1 MSYQRP
7 KWQSYTLPS
16 WERPN
21 ILREPPKS
29 IHTKKKERV
38 EMGDVSYM
46 IRNDDSRI
54 NEGISYLARGINP
67 MVDVSYSNYGG
78 NGAKLTTMATPTAT
92 NPYKIIKDGAFRPP
106 IMTQEDLLP
115 LSRMR
120 RPETSATTNPGVST
134 ISGFVSPNL
143 QNNVDLT
150 VVSNAIDVK
159 KINYLSIRPS
169 ATFNISL
176 PIDVDVFGNRAIQ
189 KNKLQFSHYANP
201 STNLFDVPDYLQN
214 TSDKNII
221 NDAINQN
228 NLKVQNVSANPNLK
242 VYIQTGNDL
251 TEIQGSVK
259 DKLNIAVQTR
269 LGKPITINREDGT
282 PIKIKDYISKVVQT
296 NVNSSGGDAIILR
309 VGNNEN
315 DIQLQRNMPL
325 YAASSSISPG
335 FQKQYDNT
343 GIKELDSKLQTSA
356 MTNINDKTMTVSN
369 KATEYD
375 YENQSMS
382 KARGMG
388 YIGGIIDTAN
398 GISRYSSETKIPD
411 FNNVKKLALAY

>member
-21 ILREPPKS
+21 ILRDPPKS

-54 NEGISYLARGINP
+54 NEGISYLARGVNP

-115 LSRMR
+115 LSRMP
-120 RPETSATTNPGVST
+120 RPETSAITNPGVS
-134 ISGFVSPNL
+134 ISGGFVTPNL

-159 KINYLSIRPS
+159 KINYLAIRPS

-176 PIDVDVFGNRAIQ
+176 PIDVDVFGDRAIQ
-189 KNKLQFSHYANP
+189 KNKLQFAHYSNP
-201 STNLFDVPDYLQN
+201 STNMFEVPDYLQT
-214 TSDKNII
+214 TSDKSII
-221 NDAINQN
+221 NHTVNQN
-228 NLKVQNVSANPNLK
+228 NLKVENITSAPSLK
-242 VYIQTGNDL
+242 VYIQNGNDL
-251 TEIQGSVK
+251 TEVQGSIK
-259 DKLNIAVQTR
+259 DKMNIAVQSR

-282 PIKIKDYISKVVQT
+282 PIKIKDYISKTVQT
-296 NVNSSGGDAIILR
+296 NASSGGGDAIILR
-309 VGNNEN
+309 VGNNEDN
-315 DIQLQRNMPL
+315 IKLERNMPL
-325 YAASSSISPG
+325 HTVSTSISPG
-335 FQKQYDNT
+335 YQKQYDNT
-343 GIKELDSKLQTSA
+343 GQIQLDSKLQTSV
-356 MTNINDKTMTVSN
+356 TSNINDRSMTVSN
-369 KATEYD
+369 KAIEYD
-375 YENQSMS
+375 YENQSMT

-388 YIGGIIDTAN
+388 YIGGIVDTAS
-398 GISRYSSETKIPD
+398 GISRYSGETQLPN
-411 FNNVKKLALAY
+411 FNNVNKLALAY

>member
-7 KWQSYTLPS
+7 KWQSYTMPS

-38 EMGDVSYM
+38 EMGDVTFM

-54 NEGISYLARGINP
+54 NEGISYIARGVNP

-115 LSRMR
+115 KSRMR
-120 RPETSATTNPGVST
+120 RPETAATTNPGVST
-134 ISGFVSPNL
+134 IGGFVAPNL

-176 PIDVDVFGNRAIQ
+176 PLDVDVFGDRAIQ

-214 TSDKNII
+214 TSDKSIVS
-221 NDAINQN
+221 DAINQN
-228 NLKVQNVSANPNLK
+228 NIKVQNVSANPNIK
-242 VYIQTGNDL
+242 VYIQNGNDL
-251 TEIQGSVK
+251 TEVQGSVK
-259 DKLNIAVQTR
+259 DKMNIAVQSR
-269 LGKPITINREDGT
+269 LGKPITINRDDGT
-282 PIKIKDYISKVVQT
+282 PIRIKDYISKVVQT
-296 NVNSSGGDAIILR
+296 NASSGGGDSIILSF
-309 VGNNEN
+309 NNKEDN
-315 DIQLQRNMPL
+315 IQLNRNMPL
-325 YAASSSISPG
+325 HAASSTITPG
-335 FQKQYDNT
+335 YKKQYENT
-343 GIKELDSKLQTSA
+343 GLIELDSKIQTSA
-356 MTNINDKTMTVSN
+356 MTNINDRSMSVSN
-369 KATEYD
+369 KANEYD

-382 KARGMG
+382 KTKGMG
-388 YIGGIIDTAN
+388 YIGGMIDNAN
-398 GISRYSSETKIPD
+398 GITRFNNETKLPD
-411 FNNVKKLALAY
+411 YSNVKKLALAY

>member
-16 WERPN
+16 WERPT

-54 NEGISYLARGINP
+54 NEGISYLARGVNP

-120 RPETSATTNPGVST
+120 RPETAATTNPGVST
-134 ISGFVSPNL
+134 IGGFVAPNL

-176 PIDVDVFGNRAIQ
+176 PIDVDIFGKRAIQ
-189 KNKLQFSHYANP
+189 VNKLQFAHYANP
-201 STNLFDVPDYLQN
+201 STNLFDVPDYLQT
-214 TSDKNII
+214 TSDRNIV
-221 NDAINQN
+221 NDAINHD
-228 NLKVQNVSANPNLK
+228 NLKVQNVAANPNLK

-251 TEIQGSVK
+251 TEIQGSIK

-282 PIKIKDYISKVVQT
+282 PIKIRDYISKVVQT
-296 NVNSSGGDAIILR
+296 NVNSGGGDAIILR
-309 VGNNEN
+309 VGNTEEN
-315 DIQLQRNMPL
+315 IKLDRNMPI

-356 MTNINDKTMTVSN
+356 MSNINDRTMTVSN
-369 KATEYD
+369 KASEYD
-375 YENQSMS
+375 YESQSMT
-382 KARGMG
+382 KTRGMG
-388 YIGGIIDTAN
+388 YIGGMIDTAS
-398 GISRYSSETKIPD
+398 GISRYSGETKLPD
-411 FNNVKKLALAY
+411 LNNVKKLALAY

>member
-21 ILREPPKS
+21 ILRDPPKS

-54 NEGISYLARGINP
+54 NEGISYLARGVNP

-92 NPYKIIKDGAFRPP
+92 NPYKVIKDGAFRPP

-120 RPETSATTNPGVST
+120 RPETSATTNPGIST
-134 ISGFVSPNL
+134 LAGFVSPNL
-143 QNNVDLT
+143 QNNVDLAT
-150 VVSNAIDVK
+150 VSNAIDVK

-189 KNKLQFSHYANP
+189 KNKLQFAHYANP
-201 STNLFDVPDYLQN
+201 STNLFDVPDYLQTTN
-214 TSDKNII
+214 DRNIV

-228 NLKVQNVSANPNLK
+228 NLKVQNVTSNPNLK
-242 VYIQTGNDL
+242 VYIQQGNDL
-251 TEIQGSVK
+251 TEVQGSVK

-296 NVNSSGGDAIILR
+296 NVNAAGGDAIILR
-309 VGNNEN
+309 VNNNEN
-315 DIQLQRNMPL
+315 TIQLERNMPL
-325 YAASSSISPG
+325 YATSTNISPG
-335 FQKQYDNT
+335 YQKQYDNT
-343 GIKELDSKLQTSA
+343 GVIELDSKLQTSA
-356 MTNINDKTMTVSN
+356 MSNINDRTMTVSN
-369 KATEYD
+369 KANEYD
-375 YENQSMS
+375 YETQSAS

-388 YIGGIIDTAN
+388 YIGGIVDTAS
-398 GISRYSSETKIPD
+398 GIARYSGETKLPD

>member
-16 WERPN
+16 WERPT

-46 IRNDDSRI
+46 IRNDSSRI
-54 NEGISYLARGINP
+54 NEGISYLARGVNP

-92 NPYKIIKDGAFRPP
+92 NPYKIMKDGAFRPP
-106 IMTQEDLLP
+106 MMTQEDLLP

-120 RPETSATTNPGVST
+120 RPETAVTTNPGVST
-134 ISGFVSPNL
+134 IGGFVAPNL
-143 QNNVDLT
+143 QNNVDLA
-150 VVSNAIDVK
+150 VISNAIDVK

-176 PIDVDVFGNRAIQ
+176 PIDVDVFGARAIQ
-189 KNKLQFSHYANP
+189 KNKLQFAHYANP

-214 TSDKNII
+214 TSDRNIV
-221 NDAINQN
+221 NDAINHE

-242 VYIQTGNDL
+242 IYIQTGNDL
-251 TEIQGSVK
+251 TEIQGSIK
-259 DKLNIAVQTR
+259 DKLNIAVQSR

-282 PIKIKDYISKVVQT
+282 PIKIKEYISKVVQT
-296 NVNSSGGDAIILR
+296 NVNAGGGDAIILR

-315 DIQLQRNMPL
+315 NIHLQRNMPI

-335 FQKQYDNT
+335 YQKQYDNT

-356 MTNINDKTMTVSN
+356 MSSINDRTMTVSN
-369 KATEYD
+369 KASEYD
-375 YENQSMS
+375 YESQSMS

-388 YIGGIIDTAN
+388 YIGGMVDTAN
-398 GISRYSSETKIPD
+398 GISRYSGETKLPD
-411 FNNVKKLALAY
+411 YNNVKKLALVY

>member
-54 NEGISYLARGINP
+54 NEGISYLARGVNP

-78 NGAKLTTMATPTAT
+78 NGAKLTTMATPVAT
-92 NPYKIIKDGAFRPP
+92 NPYKVVKDGAFRPP

-120 RPETSATTNPGVST
+120 RPETAATTNPGIST
-134 ISGFVSPNL
+134 IGGFVSPNL

-214 TSDKNII
+214 TSDRNII

-251 TEIQGSVK
+251 TEVQGSVK
-259 DKLNIAVQTR
+259 DKLNIAVQSR

-296 NVNSSGGDAIILR
+296 NVNSGGGDSIILR
-309 VGNNEN
+309 VGNNEEN
-315 DIQLQRNMPL
+315 IQLDRNMPL

-335 FQKQYDNT
+335 YQKQYDNT
-343 GIKELDSKLQTSA
+343 GVIELDSKLQTSA
-356 MTNINDKTMTVSN
+356 HSNVNDRTMTVSN
-369 KATEYD
+369 KAIEYD
-375 YENQSMS
+375 YENQSVS

-388 YIGGIIDTAN
+388 YIGGIIDTAS
-398 GISRYSSETKIPD
+398 GVSRYSGETQLPD

>member
-16 WERPN
+16 WERPS

-54 NEGISYLARGINP
+54 NEGISYLARGVNP

-120 RPETSATTNPGVST
+120 RPETSATTNPGIST
-134 ISGFVSPNL
+134 IGGFVTPNL

-189 KNKLQFSHYANP
+189 KNKLQFAHYANP
-201 STNLFDVPDYLQN
+201 STNLFDVPDYLQT

-221 NDAINQN
+221 SDAINQN
-228 NLKVQNVSANPNLK
+228 NLKVQNISANPNLK
-242 VYIQTGNDL
+242 IYIQNGNDL
-251 TEIQGSVK
+251 TEVQGSVK
-259 DKLNIAVQTR
+259 DKLNIAVQSR

-296 NVNSSGGDAIILR
+296 NMNSSGGDSLILR
-309 VGNNEN
+309 VGNNEEN
-315 DIQLQRNMPL
+315 IKLDRNMPV
-325 YAASSSISPG
+325 YAASTNITPN
-335 FQKQYDNT
+335 FKKQYDNT
-343 GIKELDSKLQTSA
+343 GKIELDSKLQTSA
-356 MTNINDKTMTVSN
+356 MANLNDRTMTVSN
-369 KATEYD
+369 KAIEYD

-398 GISRYSSETKIPD
+398 GISRYSNETQLPD
-411 FNNVKKLALAY
+411 FNNIKKLALAY

>member
-16 WERPN
+16 WDRPT

-38 EMGDVSYM
+38 EMGDVTYM

-54 NEGISYLARGINP
+54 NESISYIARGVNP

-120 RPETSATTNPGVST
+120 RPETSATTNPGIST
-134 ISGFVSPNL
+134 IGGFVAPNL

-150 VVSNAIDVK
+150 TVSNAIDVK

-201 STNLFDVPDYLQN
+201 STNLFDVPDYLQS
-214 TSDKNII
+214 TSDRNII

-242 VYIQTGNDL
+242 IYIQNGNDL
-251 TEIQGSVK
+251 TEVQGSVK
-259 DKLNIAVQTR
+259 DKLNIAVQSR

-296 NVNSSGGDAIILR
+296 NVNSSGGDSIILR
-309 VGNNEN
+309 VGNNEEN
-315 DIQLQRNMPL
+315 IHLERNMPL
-325 YAASSSISPG
+325 YAANSSISPG

-343 GIKELDSKLQTSA
+343 GIIELDSKLQTSA
-356 MTNINDKTMTVSN
+356 MSNVNNKSMTVSN
-369 KATEYD
+369 KSLEYD
-375 YENQSMS
+375 YETQSMS
-382 KARGMG
+382 KTRGMG
-388 YIGGIIDTAN
+388 YIGGIIDTAS
-398 GISRYSSETKIPD
+398 GIARYSGENKLPD
-411 FNNVKKLALAY
+411 YNNVKKLTLAY